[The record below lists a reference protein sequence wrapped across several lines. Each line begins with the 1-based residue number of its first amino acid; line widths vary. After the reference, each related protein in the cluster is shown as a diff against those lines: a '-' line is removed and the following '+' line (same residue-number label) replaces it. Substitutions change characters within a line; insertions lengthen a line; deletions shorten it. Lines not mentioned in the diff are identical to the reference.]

1 MEIIIALIAIV
12 VLGAIWFANRKTGFD
27 ANQDGKV
34 DAADIKVAVEK
45 TVDAVKETAD
55 ANKDGKI
62 DAADVKV
69 VTEKVE
75 SVTEQAVEEVK
86 TVAIKTAAKA
96 KSTAI
101 NAKET
106 VKKAANRGRKPKSK

>member
-1 MEIIIALIAIV
+1 MEIIIALIAVV

-55 ANKDGKI
+55 ANKDGKV

-69 VTEKVE
+69 VAETV
-75 SVTEQAVEEVK
+75 VAEVK
-86 TVAIKTAAKA
+86 ETATKA
-96 KSTAI
+96 KEVAKKTTAK
-101 NAKET
+101 AKET